1 MTKISTVDEYI
12 SIQDPWKKKVLTM
25 LREIVKKN
33 ASTSKES
40 LKWAQPVYEN
50 DDGPFCF
57 MRAHKNH
64 VNIGFWRGAKM
75 DDPHHLL
82 QGDGVKMRHIK
93 ITQDTKIDETKIGE
107 FIQQAVKLNQ
117 QFGNPTRQ

>member
-1 MTKISTVDEYI
+1 MTKVSTVDEYV
-12 SIQDPWKKKVLTM
+12 SMQDPWKKEILTK
-25 LREIVKKN
+25 LRAIVKKN
-33 ASTSKES
+33 APNTKES
-40 LKWAQPVYEN
+40 IKWAQPVYEN

-93 ITQDTKIDETKIGE
+93 ITQDTKIEETTFGE

-117 QFGNPTRQ
+117 QLGNPTR